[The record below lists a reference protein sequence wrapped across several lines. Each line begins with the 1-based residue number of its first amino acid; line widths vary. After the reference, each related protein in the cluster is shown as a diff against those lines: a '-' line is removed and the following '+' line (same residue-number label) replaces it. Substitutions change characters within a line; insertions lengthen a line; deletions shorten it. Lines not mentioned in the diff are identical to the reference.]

1 MTPALLYVRTRT
13 NQPGGN
19 MDEYVYIV
27 VEHDYD
33 FGDIVMGVYNNE
45 ASAVKHE
52 AHLSSGHY
60 YPAQVQDHYEEN

>member
-1 MTPALLYVRTRT
+1 
-13 NQPGGN
+13 